1 MMSERM
7 SAMLCPVPSAWP
19 QAQHGDVHDD
29 RSTMLQP
36 AEIMPCIQL
45 LYAKTQDDKATPS
58 IRLDAVPTALLIGTP
73 PSNLQQVVLL
83 PLSDGL
89 VLTSFAP
96 LLVALL
102 SPLLLRE
109 VPSR

>member
-1 MMSERM
+1 MMAIAPCCS
-7 SAMLCPVPSAWP
+7 SPHAAMHSGRYLSVSGRQRHAS
-19 QAQHGDVHDD
+19 V
-29 RSTMLQP
+29 
-36 AEIMPCIQL
+36 
-45 LYAKTQDDKATPS
+45 
-58 IRLDAVPTALLIGTP
+58 RLNAISTALLTGHTFF
-73 PSNLQQVVLL
+73 QMRQVVLL
-83 PLSDGL
+83 PISDGL

>member
-1 MMSERM
+1 MSKQ
-7 SAMLCPVPSAWP
+7 SGILPCTPAAVCVTASGHASAWLS
-19 QAQHGDVHDD
+19 AV
-29 RSTMLQP
+29 
-36 AEIMPCIQL
+36 
-45 LYAKTQDDKATPS
+45 ATTLPTE
-58 IRLDAVPTALLIGTP
+58 RLSFWLP
-73 PSNLQQVVLL
+73 QVVLL
-83 PLSDGL
+83 PISDGL